1 MQATL
6 KMVLAVLVAGAGP
19 ALGAG
24 GPLKLGAPPP
34 AECAPER
41 RFDFWIGEWDVV
53 QRHLRDGAWV
63 EVPGS
68 ELIVEPVLG
77 GNALIEHFRGPNG
90 LGRDLLG
97 FSLRAHDPV
106 KDAWVVLLRWPSG
119 DGGGRF
125 WTMEG
130 GFHHNRCEISTPPFA
145 NAAGET
151 VVMRFTFSDAI
162 DGYYRWNDGSRSDG
176 GETWATRF
184 IMEGVRRDPGVVGRL
199 DRERIHARG
208 EPELSSEPDHR
219 ALDPLLGEYQGV
231 TEAGE
236 FRLTV
241 EPILGGSA
249 QLVRSRRVS
258 PDGAEH
264 EAIVVQGYDVAAG
277 TWVAWHL
284 DQSRRFGLL
293 FGERSGDGFV
303 FTQRLGAGDDR
314 DPERVT
320 WRPGPDGTLR

>member
-1 MQATL
+1 
-6 KMVLAVLVAGAGP
+6 
-19 ALGAG
+19 
-24 GPLKLGAPPP
+24 
-34 AECAPER
+34 
-41 RFDFWIGEWDVV
+41 
-53 QRHLRDGAWV
+53 
-63 EVPGS
+63 
-68 ELIVEPVLG
+68 
-77 GNALIEHFRGPNG
+77 
-90 LGRDLLG
+90 
-97 FSLRAHDPV
+97 
-106 KDAWVVLLRWPSG
+106 
-119 DGGGRF
+119 
-125 WTMEG
+125 
-130 GFHHNRCEISTPPFA
+130 
-145 NAAGET
+145 
-151 VVMRFTFSDAI
+151 
-162 DGYYRWNDGSRSDG
+162 
-176 GETWATRF
+176 
-184 IMEGVRRDPGVVGRL
+184 
-199 DRERIHARG
+199 
-208 EPELSSEPDHR
+208 LSSEPDHR

-320 WRPGPDGTLR
+320 WRPGPDGTLRWTLESSADGGEDWRVVHDVAFEPARETE